1 MKLHRFNV
9 MNITQQG
16 HRIQHYKGVCA
27 DMGCVKNQIHL
38 YETDN
43 CYGHYMNSHDE
54 LHKTH

>member
-1 MKLHRFNV
+1 

-16 HRIQHYKGVCA
+16 HRIQHYKGVSA

-54 LHKTH
+54 LQKHTN